1 MATLVLKSTNALD
14 ASVESLDFTVYKQR
28 VLADGGFI
36 ADETAVKE
44 ALNFALTNGIFES
57 EVYSATSAR
66 WGVKLD
72 GAGKPKK
79 LYSLFNSAGDI
90 DVTIGTPNSIF
101 YDTTSFAFP
110 VIELRASRLNELKTS
125 IAANNVQSS
134 GLCIIARAPV
144 LASGS
149 TYGSSSTFALGELS
163 NLTPSE
169 SYGVSLD
176 KRMNSA
182 YYIRSAGTEVADTWR
197 YKAYGYGLQGDIETT
212 SAELLNA
219 AVWNRTAT
227 YLQAGLMQLYKD
239 GTVIKQDT
247 SVIKK
252 TWNDDLYF
260 NIGRSRD
267 SSKADLDYSSSFYG
281 YIAEAWCLVNTTSE
295 KMQTLSTRGSLY

>member
-44 ALNFALTNGIFES
+44 ALNFALTNGISES

-72 GAGKPKK
+72 EAGKPKK

-90 DVTIGTPNSIF
+90 DVTIVHVNNIF
-101 YDTTSFAFP
+101 YDTTSFSFP
-110 VIELRASRLNELKTS
+110 VIELRASSLNELKTS
-125 IAANNVQSS
+125 IAANNIESS
-134 GLCIIARAPV
+134 GLCIIARTPI

-149 TYGSSSTFALGELS
+149 VYGTSPAFALGELS
-163 NLTPSE
+163 NSTPSVSADE
-169 SYGVSLD
+169 SLD

-182 YYIRSAGTEVADTWR
+182 YYIRSANTEVSNTWR
-197 YKAYGYGLQGDIETT
+197 YKAYGYGTQGDIETT

-219 AVWNRTAT
+219 SVWNRTAT
-227 YLQAGLMQLYKD
+227 YLRAGLMQLYKD

-247 SVIKK
+247 SVLKK
-252 TWNDDLYF
+252 TWNDGLYF

-267 SSKADLDYSSSFYG
+267 SGKADLGYTSSFYG
-281 YIAEAWCLVNTTSE
+281 YVAEAWCLVNTTSE
-295 KMQTLSTRGSLY
+295 KMQIMSTRGSLY